1 MCVAHC
7 VTHCVAQMARVCGAL
22 GDTPGPCGI
31 DGAGVWGT
39 VSAAARVNE
48 SRVGFT
54 ELLDGSSITVLA
66 LT

>member
-1 MCVAHC
+1 
-7 VTHCVAQMARVCGAL
+7 MARVCGAL